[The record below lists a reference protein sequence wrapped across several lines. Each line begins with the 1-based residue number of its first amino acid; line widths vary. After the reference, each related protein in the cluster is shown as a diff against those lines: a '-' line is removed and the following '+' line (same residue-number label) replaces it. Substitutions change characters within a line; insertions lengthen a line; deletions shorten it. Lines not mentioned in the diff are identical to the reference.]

1 MRNLW
6 FVILFL
12 VAGLALLYQ
21 APGDPLERLADL
33 GIALIAASLV
43 IATQLERREARII
56 RWASP
61 ILLALFIIFM
71 LCLKFFW
78 Q

>member
-6 FVILFL
+6 FVVIFL
-12 VAGLALLYQ
+12 VAGLILLYH
-21 APGDPLERLADL
+21 APGDTLERLADL

-43 IATQLERREARII
+43 IGTQLEQRERRII
-56 RWASP
+56 GWASP

-78 Q
+78 N